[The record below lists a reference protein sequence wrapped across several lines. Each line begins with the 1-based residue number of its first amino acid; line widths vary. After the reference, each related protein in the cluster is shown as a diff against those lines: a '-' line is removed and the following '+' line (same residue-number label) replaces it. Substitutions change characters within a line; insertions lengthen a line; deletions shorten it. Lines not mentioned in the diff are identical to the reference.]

1 MPDNKPSDRRGPRA
15 TRPLAPRIALV
26 FDFDDTLAHDSFD
39 LLFEQLDQD
48 PDHLK
53 HERMERLYEDGW
65 EEAMAH
71 IHVLGELDRTGEAVV
86 DREALQR
93 AGREATL
100 MPGLEGMFERV
111 RSAAHEADE
120 DLEGERDGAPLEV
133 EFYVLS
139 AGLGDVIRASP
150 VASEFDGIWACEVHY
165 RDGRVRGAKQVVTH
179 SEKARYLLQL
189 SRGLEPV
196 RGNPPDPYIDVP
208 EEDLHV
214 PLSQIVFVGDGASDM
229 PAFALMQ
236 ERGGVAIGVYSAD
249 EAADWDAIEKVQRS
263 RRVDNIAPADYR
275 EGSELMRS
283 LELAVSS
290 VARRVA
296 LRRLGAG
303 E

>member
-1 MPDNKPSDRRGPRA
+1 MPDEKSREEQEKRA
-15 TRPLAPRIALV
+15 TLPLAPRIALV

-39 LLFEQLDQD
+39 LLFEQLGQD

-53 HERMERLYEDGW
+53 HDRMEKLYEDGW

-111 RSAAHEADE
+111 RAAARQADE
-120 DLEGERDGAPLEV
+120 DADGAHDGEPLEV

-139 AGLGDVIRASP
+139 AGLGEVIRASP
-150 VASEFDGIWACEVHY
+150 VASEFDGIWACEVYY
-165 RDGRVRGAKQVVTH
+165 RDGRVRGAKSVVTH
-179 SEKARYLLQL
+179 AEKARYLLQL
-189 SRGLEPV
+189 ARGLDPV
-196 RGNPPDPYIDVP
+196 RGNPRDPYIDVP
-208 EEDLHV
+208 REDLHV
-214 PLSQIVFVGDGASDM
+214 PLSQVVFVGDGASDM

-236 ERGGVAIGVYSAD
+236 EHGGVAIGVYSAD
-249 EAADWDAIEKVQRS
+249 EAADWDSIQKVQQS